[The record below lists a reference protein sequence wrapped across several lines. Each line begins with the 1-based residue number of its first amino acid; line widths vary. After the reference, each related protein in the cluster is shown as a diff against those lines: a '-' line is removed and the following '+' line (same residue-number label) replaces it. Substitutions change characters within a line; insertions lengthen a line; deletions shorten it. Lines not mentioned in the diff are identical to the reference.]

1 MTPTPWTPNQ
11 YPPARRSD
19 HVDVYKSEKQGEVR
33 VTDPYQWLEE
43 HTDETDAWTS
53 AQDAF
58 TRTYLDKNPD
68 RAKLEK
74 AIRENTDYEK
84 VRSSVDVYMPSCGLI
99 IRWSTVLC
107 AGSQVRR
114 KMVLV
119 L

>member
-19 HVDVYKSEKQGEVR
+19 HVDVYKSEKQGQVR
-33 VTDPYQWLEE
+33 VADPYQWLEE

-68 RAKLEK
+68 RLKLEK
-74 AIRENTDYEK
+74 EIMANTDYEK
-84 VRSSVDVYMPSCGLI
+84 VRSSVGVCTRPRG
-99 IRWSTVLC
+99 
-107 AGSQVRR
+107 
-114 KMVLV
+114 
-119 L
+119 